1 MPRIH
6 FNDSSHL
13 IQTPEAVVSD
23 DHFILGEEPV
33 LSASTP
39 EDPDSQSVSSVEA
52 SSNKGST
59 SESSLS
65 ETPLPLETSR
75 SKHPKVTQI
84 NCPCCEKIM
93 TTTHECDEETLA
105 VDIDDDSFILNE
117 TDNDT
122 CTTPPP
128 IPFPPLPIS
137 PNHSNKPLDP
147 YPPDD
152 AGSIN
157 ANEPDLDSLKFAVRK
172 VMMEHSPFFKKFLS
186 NTG

>member
-1 MPRIH
+1 
-6 FNDSSHL
+6 
-13 IQTPEAVVSD
+13 
-23 DHFILGEEPV
+23 
-33 LSASTP
+33 
-39 EDPDSQSVSSVEA
+39 
-52 SSNKGST
+52 
-59 SESSLS
+59 
-65 ETPLPLETSR
+65 
-75 SKHPKVTQI
+75 
-84 NCPCCEKIM
+84 M

-137 PNHSNKPLDP
+137 PNHSNEPLDP

-157 ANEPDLDSLKFAVRK
+157 ANEPDLDSLKFAVREI
-172 VMMEHSPFFKKFLS
+172 MMEHSPFFKKFLS